1 MILALDAGN
10 THIVIGIFSGETLIF
25 KCRISTDTTATEDE
39 YAATIFNLFHRE
51 KINAKDIKE
60 IIVSSVVPSLTYI
73 FNKFSLKY
81 MDKNALI
88 IGPGIKTGLSVKFEN
103 PKEIGADRI
112 ANSVAAINL
121 YGSPAIIV
129 DFGTAT
135 TFDIINAQQ
144 EYIGGIIAPGIL
156 MSIQL
161 LHTKTAKLPEVE
173 VEQCSYVV
181 GKNTTQSIKS
191 GIFHGYLSMIDGIIE
206 KILKEQEFATEN
218 TFTISTGGLGNLF
231 MENSRYL
238 KCYAPHLTLDGLRII
253 YEKNI

>member
-1 MILALDAGN
+1 MILAFDIGN
-10 THIVIGIFSGETLIF
+10 THVVIGIFDRKKLEYT
-25 KCRISTDTTATEDE
+25 CRISTSTGATEDE
-39 YAATIFNLFHRE
+39 YAATIFNLFNRE
-51 KINAKDIKE
+51 GIDTNAIKGVV
-60 IIVSSVVPSLTYI
+60 ISSVVPSLTYT

-81 MDKNALI
+81 INRPALI
-88 IGPGIKTGLSVKFEN
+88 IGPGVKTGLSVKFDN

-112 ANSVAAINL
+112 ANSVAVINL

-135 TFDIINAQQ
+135 TFDIINDRQ

-173 VEQCSYVV
+173 IEKCLYIV
-181 GKNTTQSIKS
+181 GKNTIQSIKS
-191 GIFHGYLSMIDGIIE
+191 GIFHGYLAMIDGIIE
-206 KILKEQEFATEN
+206 KILEEQKFKADN
-218 TFTISTGGLGNLF
+218 TFIVSTGGLGNVFL
-231 MENSRYL
+231 ENSRYL
-238 KCYAPHLTLDGLRII
+238 KYYKPHLTLDGLRIV